1 MSQTRRS
8 GQDVRQRVWTAMR
21 IFKIFTAVQIQA
33 TADVHRYNLYKY
45 LKALQRSGYLIAH
58 RPKRNGFPGGHA
70 VWRLARDS
78 GPSAPIVRREGNG
91 VYDPNHDTVYPFR
104 DDSHD

>member
-1 MSQTRRS
+1 MNQTRRS
-8 GQDVRQRVWTAMR
+8 GQDVRQRAWIAMR
-21 IFKIFTAVQIQA
+21 IFKTFTAAQIQA
-33 TADVHRYNLYKY
+33 SAEVETHNLRKY
-45 LKALQRSGYLIAH
+45 IKALHRAGYLIVH
-58 RPKRNGFPGGHA
+58 RPKRNGVTGGHA

-78 GPSAPIVRREGNG
+78 GPAAPIVRFDRNG